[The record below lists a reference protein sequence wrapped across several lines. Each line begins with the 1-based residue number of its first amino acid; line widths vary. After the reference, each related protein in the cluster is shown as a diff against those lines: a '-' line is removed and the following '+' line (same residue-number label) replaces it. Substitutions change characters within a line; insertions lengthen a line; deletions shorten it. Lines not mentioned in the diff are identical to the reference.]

1 MAKPKGARA
10 GGKVTGTHTTVVPAA
25 GQVVDILQKNSE
37 VKKIVLGYIKAG
49 LPTTKG
55 LRRVKISQD
64 GACLMLAVRDNTS
77 HQEIIVYAND
87 LVVAKKEIA
96 AQIAKLGFKVVG

>member
-1 MAKPKGARA
+1 MAKQKGARA

-25 GQVVDILQKNSE
+25 GQVVDILEKNGE

-55 LRRVKISQD
+55 LRRVKITQD

-87 LVVAKKEIA
+87 LLLAKKEIA
-96 AQIAKLGFKVVG
+96 VQIAKLGFKVVG